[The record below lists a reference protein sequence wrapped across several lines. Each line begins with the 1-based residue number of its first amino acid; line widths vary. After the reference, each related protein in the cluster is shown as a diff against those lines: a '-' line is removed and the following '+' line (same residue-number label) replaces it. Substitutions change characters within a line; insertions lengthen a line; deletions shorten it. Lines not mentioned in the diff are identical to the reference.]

1 VENTQGELSLK
12 IPTLNTLLQKD
23 TLFRMNTDLNFKR
36 ETTAVHLLPC
46 SIDHD
51 GPARVSD
58 FFHPRQVE
66 TATSSASSNSTL
78 EATLRGRLLRGK
90 QMALPLGVRG
100 VVLQQSTPPR
110 SRVLEHQNYASE
122 QSTFDHIVYWN
133 HDSAPS
139 NGDYIPQAMKVFD
152 VARAVHAP
160 IPVE

>member
-1 VENTQGELSLK
+1 
-12 IPTLNTLLQKD
+12 
-23 TLFRMNTDLNFKR
+23 MNTDLNFKR